1 MLSSGQI
8 LDRVTGEFFLSLE
21 VSESKAEMKE
31 RSKRQIEGRRKEE
44 GGGWGRGGDGKGGE
58 RASLFQDILCFQFLI
73 THLCIL

>member
-31 RSKRQIEGRRKEE
+31 RNKRQIEGRMKEE
-44 GGGWGRGGDGKGGE
+44 GRERGKGWG
-58 RASLFQDILCFQFLI
+58 RASLFQDILCFQF
-73 THLCIL
+73 